1 MEKIT
6 LIIACFIVYFLI
18 GSLVIGT
25 VEAFSSEKIA
35 KNDKI
40 MYIIFW
46 IIIFLYELGIT
57 IYKIIIFL
65 LLWISEKTAISIKRF
80 IYGNNFLA
88 RFLKK

>member
-6 LIIACFIVYFLI
+6 LIIACFIVYFLL
-18 GSLVIGT
+18 GSLYTGIVD
-25 VEAFSSEKIA
+25 ALSSEKIA

-46 IIIFLYELGIT
+46 IIIFLYELVIT

-65 LLWISEKTAISIKRF
+65 LLWISEKTAISIKRLKYNSF
-80 IYGNNFLA
+80 VWRIYH
-88 RFLKK
+88 K